1 MHFTTL
7 FIWFILY
14 SILGWVY
21 ETIYCSIKDLHWDN
35 RGMLFGPYCPI
46 YGVGAVADVL
56 LCSHLGSPAA
66 VFFCCVIGS
75 AILEY
80 GTSYVTEKWFH
91 AVWWDYSDMPLN
103 LHGRICLFCSL
114 GFGVAGLVILYG
126 IHPFVASL
134 TQRIPL
140 IIQEA
145 VSLCLMAVFAAD
157 CAWTVDSLATINQ
170 KLEETTRAID
180 SQISERYDNFI
191 ANTKLRL
198 EENIDLLKKSAA
210 SKKSV
215 GEETLAQEKG
225 HILSLEQFREQRTHE
240 EIKKTIS
247 SMNHGQKRLVRSIV
261 SFRQTHYGK
270 IGNRTKHTLLLHRK
284 NKGKDDCTNDSS
296 R

>member
-14 SILGWVY
+14 SVIGWVF

-56 LCSHLGSPAA
+56 LCRHLDSPVA
-66 VFFCCVIGS
+66 VFFCCVAGS

-80 GTSYVTEKWFH
+80 VTSYVTEKLFH
-91 AVWWDYSDMPLN
+91 AVWWDYSDIPLN
-103 LHGRICLFCSL
+103 LHGRICLSCSL

-134 TQRIPL
+134 TQWMPL
-140 IIQEA
+140 IAQEA

-180 SQISERYDNFI
+180 SQISEKYDTFI
-191 ANTKLRL
+191 ANTKLKW
-198 EENIDLLKKSAA
+198 EENLDLLKKSVTSKQPA
-210 SKKSV
+210 S
-215 GEETLAQEKG
+215 EETAAQGKG

-247 SMNHGQKRLVRSIV
+247 SLNHGQKRLMRSIA
-261 SFRQTHYGK
+261 SFRQAHYGK
-270 IGNRTKHTLLLHRK
+270 IGNKTKHILLLHRK
-284 NKGKDDCTNDSS
+284 NKGKEDGADNSP

>member
-14 SILGWVY
+14 SIIGWIY
-21 ETIYCSIKDLHWDN
+21 ETIYCSVKDLHWDN

-56 LCSHLGSPAA
+56 LCSHLGSPVA

-80 GTSYVTEKWFH
+80 TTSYVTEQLFH
-91 AVWWDYSDMPLN
+91 AVWWDYSDLPLN
-103 LHGRICLFCSL
+103 LHGRICLFCSV

-126 IHPFVASL
+126 IHPVMVALTDWMPLLAQEILSL
-134 TQRIPL
+134 I
-140 IIQEA
+140 
-145 VSLCLMAVFAAD
+145 LMAIFAAD

-180 SQISERYDNFI
+180 SQISERYDNLI

-198 EENIDLLKKSAA
+198 EEMKKTIEAQMPA
-210 SKKSV
+210 E
-215 GEETLAQEKG
+215 EETGEPERI
-225 HILSLEQFREQRTHE
+225 HFPSLEQFREQRTHE
-240 EIKKTIS
+240 EIRKTIS
-247 SMNHGQKRLVRSIV
+247 SLSHGQKRLLRSAASI
-261 SFRQTHYGK
+261 RQANYGK
-270 IGNRTKHTLLLHRK
+270 TGNRIRHTLLVHWK
-284 NKGKDDCTNDSS
+284 NRHKDSGSS
-296 R
+296 Q